1 MSETRDTD
9 ANAIL
14 SKITDIDESS
24 KPILDLV
31 MFVKMLKRL
40 GPDRV
45 KIELTD
51 QELSRLAAL
60 YWQDVHGDFL

>member
-9 ANAIL
+9 ADAIL

-31 MFVKMLKRL
+31 MFAKMLKRL

-60 YWQDVHGDFL
+60 YWQDVHGDVR